1 MATNPKDPTPQD
13 RFRVKI
19 IQNHKSRM
27 RRLRR
32 RWKRA
37 AEMYRTEYYRRGSN
51 DFFDDG
57 DYTVEDEGVG
67 FENNWLFAFADTM
80 IANIIPTNPECTI
93 RHRREELE
101 KAAKFRELL
110 VNDLLYKEKTHSK
123 LWKLGTRA
131 TVFPRSFM
139 KCVWSEKKG
148 RPIIRVLN
156 PEFIFFDAMAED
168 WDDIRYICEV
178 SVLTRGEFEK
188 RIKKRGKKDG
198 VYRSDALDDAT
209 FGPYPEWLLDEDLNE
224 EDDHN
229 IVREGFDWITI
240 YEYYDL
246 VSKQFFHYMEDSQ
259 IPLLTAPLPYSMLPN
274 PYCML
279 SFNDNLKDLGGL
291 SDAELVFPTLER
303 LNEMSSL
310 ELWHNKTSIPVTV
323 IHSGLV
329 DDPAEFEDA
338 LENVDGPGQIISIAA
353 KPKVSV
359 NEVMGQTPVPTL
371 PVEWQN
377 TKAALREQVEFVLGI
392 ASYQRGGLGQSDVAT
407 ELALADTAIRTR
419 NSRRQ
424 KVVYDS
430 IAWLAKA
437 VVALYSEFMPSDTEI
452 PVKLGLD
459 DQTASLTRED
469 LMFDRKDDPFDYD
482 YEARP
487 FNAQEGNSVVQLKTL
502 TEFIP
507 VFTQN
512 PATAANIDQRKLV
525 EKLLELL
532 QMPNLLTDQPPG
544 PPPGEMPPGGG
555 MPPAAGTPGGPAAGG
570 QLPPQGVPPELMAL
584 MQGGEVQ
591 AGDGAQAIS
600 GAMEGGMQVGG
611 KVLAGSVPP
620 TEVR

>member
-1 MATNPKDPTPQD
+1 MANSNKEISPQD
-13 RFRVKI
+13 RFRYKVI
-19 IQNHKSRM
+19 NNHKSRM
-27 RRLRR
+27 RTLRK

-37 AEMYRTEYYRRGSN
+37 AEMYRTEYYHRSST
-51 DFFDDG
+51 DDG
-57 DYTVEDEGVG
+57 DFVVEDESIT

-80 IANIIPTNPECTI
+80 IANIIPPNPECTI
-93 RHRREELE
+93 KHRRQHLKES
-101 KAAKFRELL
+101 AKLRELL
-110 VNDLLYKEKTHSK
+110 VNDLLYREKAHAK

-131 TVFPRSFM
+131 TVFPRSFI
-139 KCVWSEKKG
+139 KCVWNAAKG
-148 RPIIRVLN
+148 RPILRVLN

-168 WDDIRYICEV
+168 WEDIRYICEV
-178 SVLTRGEFEK
+178 TVLTRGEFEK

-198 VYRSDALDDAT
+198 VYRSDSLEDAT
-209 FGPYPEWLLDEDLNE
+209 FGPYPNWLLDEDTSDQ
-224 EDDHN
+224 DDHN

-246 VSKQFFHYMEDSQ
+246 VSREFIHYMEDSPR
-259 IPLLTAPLPYSMLPN
+259 PLLTAELPYEQLAN
-274 PYCML
+274 PYNML

-291 SDAELVFPTLER
+291 SDAELVFPTIER

-310 ELWHNKTSIPVTV
+310 ELWHNKSSIPVTV

-338 LENVDGPGQIISIAA
+338 MENVDGPGQIITIAA

-359 NEVMGQTPVPTL
+359 NDVMGTTPMPTL
-371 PVEWQN
+371 PMEWQS
-377 TKAALREQVEFVLGI
+377 TKGSLREQIEFVLGI

-424 KVVYDS
+424 KVIYDCIS
-430 IAWLAKA
+430 WLAKA
-437 VVALYSEFMPSDTEI
+437 IIALYAQFLPEDSEI
-452 PVKLGLD
+452 PVKLGTD
-459 DQTASLTRED
+459 EEVKSLTRKGLGFTSEE
-469 LMFDRKDDPFDYD
+469 DPFDYD

-525 EKLLELL
+525 EKLLDLL
-532 QMPNLLTDQPPG
+532 QMPSLLTDEPPG
-544 PPPGEMPPGGG
+544 PPPGAQPPMGGAPPGGG
-555 MPPAAGTPGGPAAGG
+555 GGMGA
-570 QLPPQGVPPELMAL
+570 QGVPPELEAL
-584 MQGGEVQ
+584 LQGGQVES
-591 AGDGAQAIS
+591 GDGAQAIT
-600 GAMEGGMQVGG
+600 GNMEGGMQVGG

-620 TEVR
+620 TEVG

>member
-1 MATNPKDPTPQD
+1 MANSTKDTTPQD
-13 RFRVKI
+13 RFRFKI
-19 IQNHKSRM
+19 ITNHKSKM
-27 RRLRR
+27 RRLRK

-37 AEMYRTEYYRRGSN
+37 AEMYRTEYYNRSYA
-51 DFFDDG
+51 DWFDDG
-57 DYTVEDEGVG
+57 DYVVEDESVT

-80 IANIIPTNPECTI
+80 IANIVPPNPECTI
-93 RHRREELE
+93 KNRRSELE
-101 KAAKFRELL
+101 ESAKLRELL
-110 VNDLLYKEKTHSK
+110 VNDLLYREKAHSK

-131 TVFPRSFM
+131 TIFPRSFI
-139 KCVWSEKKG
+139 KCVWSEAKG
-148 RPIIRVLN
+148 RPILRVLN

-168 WDDIRYICEV
+168 WEDIRYICEV

-188 RIKKRGKKDG
+188 RIKKRGRKDG
-198 VYRSDALDDAT
+198 VYRSDALEDAE
-209 FGPYPEWLLDEDLNE
+209 FGPYPDWLLDETNNKDDR
-224 EDDHN
+224 DDHQ
-229 IVREGFDWITI
+229 IVREGFDWVTI

-246 VSKQFFHYMEDSQ
+246 VSREFFHYMEGSQ
-259 IPLLTAPLPYSMLPN
+259 RPLMTAPLPYETLPN
-274 PYCML
+274 PYYML

-291 SDAELVFPTLER
+291 SDAELVFPTIER

-310 ELWHNKTSIPVTV
+310 ELWHNKSSIPVTI

-338 LENVDGPGQIISIAA
+338 LENVDGPGQIITIAA

-359 NEVMGQTPVPTL
+359 NEVMGQTPVPQL
-371 PVEWQN
+371 PLEWQN
-377 TKAALREQVEFVLGI
+377 TKGSLREQIEFVLGI

-424 KVVYDS
+424 KVVYDCIS
-430 IAWLAKA
+430 WLAKA
-437 VVALYSEFMPSDTEI
+437 VVALYGQFLPADSEI
-452 PVKLGLD
+452 PVRLGSD
-459 DQTASLTRED
+459 EKAESLTRSS
-469 LMFDRKDDPFDYD
+469 LGFDTKEDPFDYD

-525 EKLLELL
+525 EKLLDLL
-532 QMPNLLTDQPPG
+532 QMPNLLTDKPPG
-544 PPPGEMPPGGG
+544 PPPGQEAPQGAPPMEGGG
-555 MPPAAGTPGGPAAGG
+555 GGGAA
-570 QLPPQGVPPELMAL
+570 QGVPPELQAL
-584 MQGGEVQ
+584 LQGGQVE
-591 AGDGAQAIS
+591 AGDGQQAIS

-620 TEVR
+620 AEV

>member
-1 MATNPKDPTPQD
+1 M
-13 RFRVKI
+13 
-19 IQNHKSRM
+19 
-27 RRLRR
+27 
-32 RWKRA
+32 
-37 AEMYRTEYYRRGSN
+37 
-51 DFFDDG
+51 DDG
-57 DYTVEDEGVG
+57 DYVVEDESIT

-93 RHRREELE
+93 KHRRAELE

-131 TVFPRSFM
+131 TIFPRAFM
-139 KCVWSEKKG
+139 KCVWSETKG
-148 RPIIRVLN
+148 RPILRVIN
-156 PEFIFFDAMAED
+156 PEFIFFDAMSED
-168 WDDIRYICEV
+168 WEDIRYICEV
-178 SVLTRGEFEK
+178 TVLTRGEFEK
-188 RIKKRGKKDG
+188 RVKKRGKKDG
-198 VYRSDALDDAT
+198 VYRSDSQEDAT
-209 FGPYPEWLLDEDLNE
+209 FGPYPNWLLDEDSDE

-246 VSKQFFHYMEDSQ
+246 VSREFFHYMEDSQ
-259 IPLLTAPLPYSMLPN
+259 RPLMSAKLPYTKLPN
-274 PYCML
+274 PYTML

-291 SDAELVFPTLER
+291 SDAELVFPTIER

-310 ELWHNKTSIPVTV
+310 ELWHNKSSIPVTI

-338 LENVDGPGQIISIAA
+338 MESVDGPGQIITIAA

-359 NEVMGQTPVPTL
+359 NDVMGTTPMPNL

-377 TKAALREQVEFVLGI
+377 TKASLREQIEFVLGI

-424 KVVYDS
+424 KVIYDCV
-430 IAWLAKA
+430 AWLAKA
-437 VVALYSEFMPSDTEI
+437 IVALYSEFMPEDSEI
-452 PVKLGLD
+452 PVKLGVD
-459 DQTASLTRED
+459 DKVAALNRED
-469 LMFDRKDDPFDYD
+469 LMFNRKEDPFDYD

-525 EKLLELL
+525 EKLLDLL
-532 QMPNLLTDQPPG
+532 QMPNLLTDNPPG

-555 MPPAAGTPGGPAAGG
+555 MPGMPGMPAAGG
-570 QLPPQGVPPELMAL
+570 GMPAQGVPPELQAL
-584 MQGGEVQ
+584 MQGGEVE
-591 AGDGAQAIS
+591 AGDGSQAIT
-600 GAMEGGMQVGG
+600 GNMEGGMQVGG

>member
-1 MATNPKDPTPQD
+1 MANSTKDTTPQD
-13 RFRVKI
+13 RFRYKI
-19 IQNHKSRM
+19 ITNHKSKM
-27 RRLRR
+27 RKLRK

-37 AEMYRTEYYRRGSN
+37 AEMYRTEYYNRSN
-51 DFFDDG
+51 SDMADG
-57 DYTVEDEGVG
+57 DYVVEDESVT

-80 IANIIPTNPECTI
+80 IANIVPPNPECTI
-93 RHRREELE
+93 KHRRSELE
-101 KAAKFRELL
+101 KEAKLRELL
-110 VNDLLYKEKTHSK
+110 VNDLLYREKTHSK

-131 TVFPRSFM
+131 TIFPRSFI
-139 KCVWSEKKG
+139 KTVWSEKKG
-148 RPIIRVLN
+148 RPILRVLN
-156 PEFIFFDAMAED
+156 PEYIFFDAMAED
-168 WDDIRYICEV
+168 WEDIRYICEV

-198 VYRSDALDDAT
+198 VYRSDALDDAN
-209 FGPYPEWLLDEDLNE
+209 FGPYPDWLLDENSSNDE
-224 EDDHN
+224 EDDHQ

-246 VSKQFFHYMEDSQ
+246 VSKEFFHYMEGSNRS
-259 IPLLTAPLPYSMLPN
+259 LLTAPLPYDRLAN
-274 PYCML
+274 PYYML

-291 SDAELVFPTLER
+291 SDAELVFPTIER
-303 LNEMSSL
+303 LNELSSL
-310 ELWHNKTSIPVTV
+310 ELWHNKSSIPVTV

-338 LENVDGPGQIISIAA
+338 LENVDGPGQIITIAA

-359 NEVMGQTPVPTL
+359 NDVMGMTPMPQL
-371 PVEWQN
+371 PVEWHN
-377 TKAALREQVEFVLGI
+377 TKGALREQIEFVLGI

-424 KVVYDS
+424 KVVYDCIS
-430 IAWLAKA
+430 WLAKA
-437 VVALYSEFMPSDTEI
+437 IIALYGQFLPADSEI
-452 PVKLGLD
+452 PIKLGAD
-459 DQTASLTRED
+459 EDAKSLTRKG
-469 LMFDRKDDPFDYD
+469 LGFDREEDPFDYD

-525 EKLLELL
+525 EKLLDLL
-532 QMPNLLTDQPPG
+532 QMPNLLTDKPPG
-544 PPPGEMPPGGG
+544 PPPGAMPPGGMPPGGG
-555 MPPAAGTPGGPAAGG
+555 GGMPA
-570 QLPPQGVPPELMAL
+570 QGVPPELQGL
-584 MQGGEVQ
+584 LQGGQVE
-591 AGDGAQAIS
+591 AGDGSQAIT
-600 GAMEGGMQVGG
+600 GNMEGGMQVGG

-620 TEVR
+620 TEVG

>member
-1 MATNPKDPTPQD
+1 MANSTKDVTPQD
-13 RFRVKI
+13 RFRFKI
-19 IQNHKSRM
+19 ISNHKSRM
-27 RRLRR
+27 KTLRK

-37 AEMYRTEYYRRGSN
+37 AEMYRTEYYNRSHA
-51 DFFDDG
+51 DWFDDG
-57 DYTVEDEGVG
+57 DYVVEDESVT

-80 IANIIPTNPECTI
+80 IANIVPPNPECTI
-93 RHRREELE
+93 RHRREEL
-101 KAAKFRELL
+101 KDSAKFRELL
-110 VNDLLYKEKTHSK
+110 VNDLFYKEKAHSK

-131 TVFPRSFM
+131 TIFPRSFL
-139 KCVWSEKKG
+139 KCVWSETKG
-148 RPIIRVLN
+148 RPILRVIN

-168 WDDIRYICEV
+168 WEDIRYICEV
-178 SVLTRGEFEK
+178 TVLTRGEFEK
-188 RIKKRGKKDG
+188 RIKKRGKKAG
-198 VYRSDALDDAT
+198 VYRSDALDDAS
-209 FGPYPEWLLDEDLNE
+209 FGPYPNWLLDEDTKDN
-224 EDDHN
+224 DDHEV
-229 IVREGFDWITI
+229 VRDGFDWITI

-246 VSKQFFHYMEDSQ
+246 VSREFIHYMEGSQ
-259 IPLLTAPLPYSMLPN
+259 RPLLTANLPYKMLPN
-274 PYCML
+274 PYAML

-291 SDAELVFPTLER
+291 SDAELVFPTIER

-310 ELWHNKTSIPVTV
+310 ELWHNKSSIPVTV
-323 IHSGLV
+323 VHSGLV

-338 LENVDGPGQIISIAA
+338 LENVDGPGQVITIAA

-359 NEVMGQTPVPTL
+359 NDVMGQTPTPTL
-371 PVEWQN
+371 PVEWQS
-377 TKAALREQVEFVLGI
+377 TKGALREQIEFVLGI

-424 KVVYDS
+424 KVIYDCIS
-430 IAWLAKA
+430 WAAKA
-437 VVALYSEFMPSDTEI
+437 IVALYSEFLPDDTEI

-459 DQTASLTRED
+459 DKVQSLTRKE
-469 LMFDRKDDPFDYD
+469 LMFDRKEDPFDYD

-525 EKLLELL
+525 EKLLDLL
-532 QMPNLLTDQPPG
+532 QMPNLLTDNPPSDAGTQPG
-544 PPPGEMPPGGG
+544 GGLMPPGDPAAAGG
-555 MPPAAGTPGGPAAGG
+555 MPA
-570 QLPPQGVPPELMAL
+570 QGVPPELQAL
-584 MQGGEVQ
+584 MQGGEVM

-620 TEVR
+620 TEVV